1 MILFVS
7 GVTSSPENVSQII
20 LKGLFQIFFLGCAM
34 IEPAVYTLSAC
45 TASKVYAEI
54 SRALLLKLVSFGVP
68 SVYLRVAFEQRW
80 GLLDLLISVG
90 EVLVIPYV
98 VVIVPLDVRGV
109 FLGLLDLPP
118 PRPAHP
124 LLHLMILEQL
134 EYPVFLVLFLSLLSD
149 YLFSQ
154 PLYLLLPLVFLLLR
168 LPALRRLSPSGTPSI
183 QLRVH
188 GHHVL
193 LLKLLYLCLLP
204 PVLLPSSLL
213 SSLLLLIRRRCL
225 IYGGHDLRRLSLR
238 EWRGQE
244 GHVCDDCVCGGF
256 PEGVAC

>member
-1 MILFVS
+1 MVLFVS
-7 GVTSSPENVSQII
+7 GVASSPENISQII

-34 IEPAVYTLSAC
+34 IEPAVDTLGTC
-45 TASKVYAEI
+45 TASKVHTEI

-68 SVYLRVAFEQRW
+68 SVYLRVAFEQRR

-90 EVLVIPYV
+90 EILFIPYV
-98 VVIVPLDVRGV
+98 VVIVPLDVRCV
-109 FLGLLDLPP
+109 LLGLLHLPP
-118 PRPAHP
+118 ARPTHP

-134 EYPVFLVLFLSLLSD
+134 EYPIFLFLFLSLLSD
-149 YLFSQ
+149 YLLSQ
-154 PLYLLLPLVFLLLR
+154 PLYLLLPLFFLLLR
-168 LPALRRLSPSGTPSI
+168 LPALRRLSPDGTPI

-193 LLKLLYLCLLP
+193 LLQLLYLCLLP
-204 PVLLPSSLL
+204 PVLLASSLL
-213 SSLLLLIRRRCL
+213 SPLFLLRRHCL
-225 IYGGHDLRRLSLR
+225 IYGGHDLRRLSLC

-244 GHVCDDCVCGGF
+244 GHVCDDRVCGGF